1 MSRSGAR
8 PEKSSGRERERK
20 GEKGMARRRRGRGKE
35 RDRNEEELTRWPRG
49 GVHCERDGVL
59 GTEYRESSSQLLG
72 GRWRNELG
80 EEVKRGD
87 KKQKFFPLNF
97 PRN

>member
-1 MSRSGAR
+1 MAAR
-8 PEKSSGRERERK
+8 NG
-20 GEKGMARRRRGRGKE
+20 GRGKE

-72 GRWRNELG
+72 GRC
-80 EEVKRGD
+80 
-87 KKQKFFPLNF
+87 
-97 PRN
+97 

>member
-8 PEKSSGRERERK
+8 PEKSSVREREGGRERK
-20 GEKGMARRRRGRGKE
+20 GWIGGEERRE
-35 RDRNEEELTRWPRG
+35 RDRNEKELTRWPRG

-59 GTEYRESSSQLLG
+59 GTEYRESSSRLLG

-80 EEVKRGD
+80 EEVEMVGEE
-87 KKQKFFPLNF
+87 
-97 PRN
+97 